1 LRPLAFLKCSII
13 MKILFRQWRRLHSDL
28 IILLII
34 AAAQLRAQTSLT
46 PSRQEFKFERLSVE
60 QGLSQCTVGA
70 IFQDRRGFLWI
81 GTSDGLNRYDGYSF
95 KHYKHDPGDT
105 NSLSDNSVT
114 AIAEDGLGRLW
125 VGTAEGGV
133 NQFDRWHDRFIR
145 YQHRPDDLL
154 SLSHNHVEI
163 IFEDSFGVLWIGT
176 RGGGLN
182 AFDRKTEKFIRYRH
196 EAGNPNSL
204 SHDAINGIIEDKTKT
219 LWIFTRG
226 ALNRFDRQTRTFK
239 RVIVVTVPDE
249 SISTIYEDHTGKF
262 WIGTLRSGLKVF
274 DQQTGRFTQAYRHD
288 PRDSTTIS
296 NDRVTVICEDLTG
309 ALWIATE
316 KSVNR
321 FDRATEK
328 FLRLRHDPQNP
339 NSLGRGTC
347 TRMYQDRSGLLWIET
362 DGSGLNKL
370 DPRPV
375 KFAHIKHEP
384 DNPNSLSNDL
394 PKAICEDRFGDLWI
408 GNVWGKLDRFNRRTG
423 TFTHYQD
430 DPDNPQSLSSD
441 GVYAICED
449 NSGDLWIGGGTSGLN
464 RFDRER
470 EIFDNYRNETGK
482 RLGLTHDGVN
492 AIGED
497 HEGYL
502 WLGGDSLRKY
512 DKRTGK
518 TQNFFHQADN
528 PNSLSNNQ
536 ITAIYA
542 DQKGTLWVGTVNG
555 LNKLVPSVNSG
566 QAPSEIEGF
575 ARATETFKRYLH
587 EPANPNSLGHNYI
600 KSIFEDHEGNLW
612 IGTSDGLNKF
622 DPTTE
627 IFTHYHEKDGLP
639 NSFIYSVLG
648 DAQGHLWLSTNRGL
662 SRFNPATNKFRNYDL
677 KDGLQSFEYN
687 TGAYHRSQRTGEMFF
702 GGINGLNIFH
712 PDSVRDDPYLP
723 PIVLTDFKKFDLPVQ
738 LEADVTDLDEIKLA
752 YEENVFSLEFAVLDF
767 THPEKNQYAYM
778 LEGFDHDWVYC
789 GTRRFARYTNLD
801 PGAYTFRVK
810 GTNHDGV
817 WNAQGASIK
826 IAIVPPVW
834 MTWWFRTVAIMMML
848 AAVASAAKYISV
860 RKFKKRVEELEHR
873 HALENERKRISKDM
887 HDELG
892 ANLTRIAIL
901 SEISKNAAGDSDRL
915 QTNLE
920 KIAETARATIDGMSE
935 IIWAINPQ
943 NNTLDN
949 LSAYLRKC
957 AAAVFEMTPV
967 QCHLDFPETVP
978 DHPISAEFRRH
989 IFMVVKEAMHNV
1001 VKHAK
1006 ATEVEMKLISND
1018 HTLEILIKDNGQG
1031 FVPATISGAE
1041 TPNGRGVSGG
1051 GNGLPNMNKRM
1062 AEVGG
1067 QFEIQS
1073 QPQRG
1078 TTVRIFTKIN

>member
-1 LRPLAFLKCSII
+1 VVPL
-13 MKILFRQWRRLHSDL
+13 Q
-28 IILLII
+28 
-34 AAAQLRAQTSLT
+34 AQTAMND
-46 PSRQEFKFERLSVE
+46 FKFERLSVE

-70 IFQDRRGFLWI
+70 IFQDHRGFLWI

-95 KHYKHDPGDT
+95 KHYKHDPSDT
-105 NSLSDNSVT
+105 NSLSHNGVT
-114 AIAEDGLGRLW
+114 TIAEDGLGRLW
-125 VGTAEGGV
+125 IGTVEGGI
-133 NQFDRWHDRFIR
+133 NQFDRRHDRFIR
-145 YQHRPDDLL
+145 YQHHPDDPQ
-154 SLSHNHVEI
+154 SLSDNHVEV
-163 IFEDSFGVLWIGT
+163 IFEDNFGVLWIGT

-182 AFDRKTEKFIRYRH
+182 AFDRRTEKFIHHRH
-196 EAGNPNSL
+196 EPGNPNSL
-204 SHDAINGIIEDKTKT
+204 SHDAINGIYEDKTKT
-219 LWIFTRG
+219 LWIFTRET
-226 ALNRFDRQTRTFK
+226 LSRFDRQTGTFK
-239 RVIVVTVPDE
+239 HLMVAANLDE
-249 SISTIYEDHTGKF
+249 GISTVYEDRTGVF
-262 WIGTLRSGLKVF
+262 WIGTVRSGLKIF
-274 DQQTGRFTQAYRHD
+274 DRQKGEFIQTYRHD
-288 PRDSTTIS
+288 LRDSTTIGS
-296 NDRVTVICEDLTG
+296 DRVTVIGEDLAG
-309 ALWIATE
+309 ALWVATE
-316 KSVNR
+316 NSVNR
-321 FDRATEK
+321 FDRATGK

-339 NSLGRGTC
+339 SSLSRGTC
-347 TRMYQDRSGLLWIET
+347 TRMYRDRSGLLWIEA

-370 DPRPV
+370 DPRPA

-384 DNPNSLSNDL
+384 ENPNSLSNDL

-430 DPDNPQSLSSD
+430 DPNDPQSLSAD
-441 GVYAICED
+441 GVYAIYED
-449 NSGDLWIGGGTSGLN
+449 RSGDLWIGGGNGGLN

-470 EIFDNYRNETGK
+470 ETFDNYRNAAGK

-492 AIGED
+492 TIGED
-497 HEGYL
+497 LEGCL

-536 ITAIYA
+536 ITVIYA
-542 DQKGTLWVGTVNG
+542 DRQGMLWVGTANG
-555 LNKLVPSVNSG
+555 LNK
-566 QAPSEIEGF
+566 F
-575 ARATETFKRYLH
+575 DRATETFTRYLYDS
-587 EPANPNSLGHNYI
+587 ADSNSLGHNYI
-600 KSIFEDHEGNLW
+600 KTIFEDQGGNLW
-612 IGTSDGLNKF
+612 IGTADGLNRL
-622 DPTTE
+622 DPATE
-627 IFTHYHEKDGLP
+627 IFTRYHEQNGLP
-639 NSFIYSVLG
+639 NTFIYGILG
-648 DAQGHLWLSTNRGL
+648 DDRGNLWMSTNRGL
-662 SRFNPATNKFRNYDL
+662 SRLDPAMGKFRNYDL
-677 KDGLQSFEYN
+677 KDGLQSYEFN
-687 TGAYHRSQRTGEMFF
+687 TGAYHRSKISGEMFF

-712 PDSVRDDPYLP
+712 PDSVKDDPFLP
-723 PIVLTDFKKFDLPVQ
+723 SMVLTDFKKFDLPVR
-738 LEADVTDLDEIKLA
+738 LGADISALDEIRLA
-752 YEENVFSLEFAVLDF
+752 YEENVFSFEFAALDF

-789 GTRRFARYTNLD
+789 GARRFARYTNLD
-801 PGAYTFRVK
+801 PGAYTFTVQ

-817 WNAQGASIK
+817 WNEQGASIK
-826 IAIVPPVW
+826 ITIVPPVW
-834 MTWWFRTVAIMMML
+834 MTWWFRTVGVMIVL
-848 AAVASAAKYISV
+848 AAVAGTAKYISV
-860 RKFKKRVEELEHR
+860 RKFKKRVEELERR

-901 SEISKNAAGDSDRL
+901 SEVSKNDMGDSTKL

-957 AAAVFEMTPV
+957 AAVVFEMTPV
-967 QCHLDFPETVP
+967 QCRLDFPETVP
-978 DHPISAEFRRH
+978 EHPISAEFRRH

-1041 TPNGRGVSGG
+1041 TPNGRGVPGG
-1051 GNGLPNMNKRM
+1051 GNGLPNMHKRM